1 MSTPVEQIK
10 DRLNIVDV
18 VSSYLKLDKAGINY
32 KTRCP
37 FHNEK
42 SPSFFVSPS
51 RQSYHCFGCNR
62 GGDMISFVEEIEG
75 VDFMGAVKILADRA
89 GIEFKVGPATG
100 STDVDKDQVV
110 TALAAAALF
119 YEEQLKEAAEV
130 NTYLS
135 ERGLTP
141 ESVAKFRLGF
151 APPGWQ
157 NIYNYLKARGFTD
170 AILVK
175 AGLVGETN
183 KSGGKKVYD
192 RFRGRIMFPLSDT
205 TGTIVGF
212 SGRLFDPSGTRGDEA
227 KYLNSPQTI
236 VYDKS
241 KLLYGFPEAKVEIRR
256 TDMAVLV
263 EGQMDLVMA
272 HQAGVVNSVAVSGTA
287 LTDRH
292 LVNLKRLALNLVM
305 SFDGDEAGL
314 AASRRA
320 VEMALAMGFEV
331 RIAALPEGADPADV
345 VRDKPELFQEAVTKS
360 VHVIDF
366 YLRTL
371 SRRYQDQRARAHAI
385 KDQIYPLLLRL
396 THIID
401 QAHFVKKI
409 ADVTSL
415 AEEIV
420 WQDLKN
426 TPLPTRLS
434 DGELAPSRSEP
445 LVGNKPGERDLS
457 RTDRI
462 LAQIIAL
469 WWWLEENG
477 GESVSTSKSYRQL
490 EDLAG
495 TVYLKVNMD
504 KLLPQKGEKLLAAEI
519 LYGTDQTKLELAL
532 QELEANFRQEFLKSE
547 LELIMKKMK
556 EAESLHDEVLMDKY
570 LKKCQD
576 ISKAINKKDY

>member
-135 ERGLTP
+135 ERGLTL

-157 NIYNYLKARGFTD
+157 NIYDYLKARGFTD

-175 AGLVGETN
+175 AGLVGETD
-183 KSGGKKVYD
+183 KGGGKKVYD

-519 LYGTDQTKLELAL
+519 LYGTDQIKLKLAL